1 MNRLIPSL
9 FFVGMIFPLTVLSLT
24 TSEEIMYGRQIHN
37 EILRAS
43 KLNSDYLIAFYIED
57 LKRSLERNVQL
68 NLPIKITVIESSTVD
83 AFAII
88 GGYIYLT
95 TSLISLCENED
106 ELSGVIAHELAHVA
120 KRHVVKRLERE
131 KVLNIGRIATL
142 IAAMLSGD
150 PKVKE
155 AIIFS
160 GMGAVQTASLFYTR
174 EDEREADILAQS
186 ILEKTNIS
194 CRGISD
200 FLKRLRMAGKEA
212 DLPQYLLTHP
222 YHEERIAL
230 LSSICREEPSKDK
243 SVNLFEYVSER
254 ARILAHRNKIELLNY
269 YEKSYDRLRDQRSL
283 MGLTFLN
290 ALLGRKDDAKRA
302 LSEIREPMRNFIEAE
317 VLFLAK
323 DYKKSITLLKNCNF
337 SFSKFI
343 LGRSYEE
350 LGDLEKAK
358 IYYEEIEGYA
368 EVFPEIYYRL
378 SMIYGRMNREAKGF
392 EYLGKFH
399 LANGRELEAKSFFNR
414 AISLYGKDSKEAE
427 EIRKII
433 RGLERS

>member
-1 MNRLIPSL
+1 MRRFIPTL
-9 FFVGMIFPLTVLSLT
+9 LLVGIIFPITALALT
-24 TSEEIMYGRQIHN
+24 TSEEIKYGRQIHN
-37 EILRAS
+37 EILRTS
-43 KLNSDYLIAFYIED
+43 SLNSDYLIAFYVED
-57 LKRSLERNVQL
+57 LKRTLERNVPL
-68 NLPIKITVIESSTVD
+68 NVPVKITVIESSTVD
-83 AFAII
+83 AFATI

-120 KRHVVKRLERE
+120 KRHVVKRVERE

-150 PKVKE
+150 PKIKE

-174 EDEREADILAQS
+174 EDEREADLLAQS
-186 ILEKTNIS
+186 ILERANFS

-200 FLKRLRMAGKEA
+200 FLKRLRMAGKDT

-230 LSSICREEPSKDK
+230 LSSICKEELSKDK
-243 SVNLFEYVSER
+243 PPNLFEYVSER
-254 ARILAHRNKIELLNY
+254 ARILGHRNKMELLSY
-269 YEKSYDRLRDQRSL
+269 YEKSYERLRDQRSL

-290 ALLGRKDDAKRA
+290 ALLGRKDDAKRV
-302 LSEIREPMRNFIEAE
+302 LSEIQEPMRKFIESE
-317 VLFLAK
+317 VLFHAK
-323 DYKKSITLLKNCNF
+323 DYRKAIALLENCNF

-350 LGDLEKAK
+350 LGDLERAK
-358 IYYEEIEGYA
+358 IYYEQIEDYA

-392 EYLGKFH
+392 EYLGRFH
-399 LANGRELEAKSFFNR
+399 LANGRELEAKNFFNR